1 MGGLAQRFDS
11 PPTGVAVSSYN
22 EPAGIFSP
30 LIFMSRQLCC
40 FLASDLPL
48 CIHDVFTASGK
59 EEWLLSSNSVCDVL
73 DVYLEIV

>member
-1 MGGLAQRFDS
+1 
-11 PPTGVAVSSYN
+11 
-22 EPAGIFSP
+22 
-30 LIFMSRQLCC
+30 MSRQLCC